1 MKANYVPG
9 NFPVFVFNLVIDGRR
24 CLCLCLAKLGVGVL
38 VSKKNVFLFANM
50 ETQSGLKT
58 EIIEDRVGKN
68 AITLLQH
75 YCTLHRTRTE
85 AEWRECIAL
94 GKVTVDCV
102 VAYNPELKLQP
113 DTILQFI
120 NKSSSKEVIVR
131 EGGYLFHF
139 IPNPFFL
146 FSLFTFPQKIKIF
159 GNE

>member
-1 MKANYVPG
+1 MTTKISFSDCNGESITCLSSWRVT
-9 NFPVFVFNLVIDGRR
+9 DG
-24 CLCLCLAKLGVGVL
+24 
-38 VSKKNVFLFANM
+38 KNQSSMECQTSPELFLFANM